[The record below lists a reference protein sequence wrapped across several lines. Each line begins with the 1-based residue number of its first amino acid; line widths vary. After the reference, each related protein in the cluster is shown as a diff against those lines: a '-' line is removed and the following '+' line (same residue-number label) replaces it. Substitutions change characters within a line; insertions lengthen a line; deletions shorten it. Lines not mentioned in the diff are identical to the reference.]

1 MQRLED
7 MADPEKVK
15 IKQEKFGITANN
27 ALGVYQR
34 DLKILAKEIGVDNE
48 LALELFNSRIY
59 EARLLCR
66 KIHDP
71 STLTTDLM
79 EAWVET
85 FENREVCDSFC
96 MVFFARSE
104 HALAKANESSERQKP
119 NSLNGPVSRSW
130 PRTVLLTNTRAM
142 KSSKRFSVSSNAKQT
157 TTESMSKKPSIG
169 RSGISENATRISA
182 ILQLSW
188 HIESCV

>member
-34 DLKILAKEIGVDNE
+34 DLKIPAKEIGVDNE
-48 LALELFNSRIY
+48 LALELFNSGIY
-59 EARLLCR
+59 EARLLCS
-66 KIHDP
+66 KIYDP
-71 STLTTDLM
+71 SAFTTDLM

-96 MVFFARSE
+96 MVFF
-104 HALAKANESSERQKP
+104 
-119 NSLNGPVSRSW
+119 
-130 PRTVLLTNTRAM
+130 
-142 KSSKRFSVSSNAKQT
+142 
-157 TTESMSKKPSIG
+157 
-169 RSGISENATRISA
+169 
-182 ILQLSW
+182 
-188 HIESCV
+188 C